1 MSAALRRELMLALLA
16 VEQELRQLQLW
27 EAAPPAPERLASEV
41 PFCHDTLE
49 FTQWLQWIFVP
60 RLRAVLE
67 GGHALPTACAIAPI
81 AEDVLARIGQE
92 RARDTGALL
101 AQLLRID
108 GLITERSADPDWP

>member
-1 MSAALRRELMLALLA
+1 MSAVLRRELMLGLLA

-81 AEDVLARIGQE
+81 AEDALARIGQE

-101 AQLLRID
+101 VQLQRID
-108 GLITERSADPDWP
+108 GLITGRSAGPDWP

>member
-1 MSAALRRELMLALLA
+1 MTEPVRRELLVALLA

-27 EAAPPAPERLASEV
+27 EAASPAPERLASEV

-60 RLRAVLE
+60 RLRAVLD
-67 GGHALPTACAIAPI
+67 GHHALPTASAIAPI
-81 AEDVLARIGQE
+81 AEDVLARIARE
-92 RARDTGALL
+92 RQRDTEALL

-108 GLITERSADPDWP
+108 RLISGRDAGLDWP